1 MGVSL
6 RGKKFHYRF
15 QLRGADYSG
24 VCAGCEITENASQ
37 KEIDNL
43 RRKALAFEAE
53 RKAQIE
59 KENQETE
66 QLERDVRRNR
76 TVRALVECG
85 GIMSPAVLSFGICLM
100 FG

>member
-24 VCAGCEITENASQ
+24 VCAGGEITENAFQ

-43 RRKALAFEAE
+43 RRKALAFEVE
-53 RKAQIE
+53 RKTQIE
-59 KENQETE
+59 TDFSS
-66 QLERDVRRNR
+66 LH
-76 TVRALVECG
+76 
-85 GIMSPAVLSFGICLM
+85 
-100 FG
+100 